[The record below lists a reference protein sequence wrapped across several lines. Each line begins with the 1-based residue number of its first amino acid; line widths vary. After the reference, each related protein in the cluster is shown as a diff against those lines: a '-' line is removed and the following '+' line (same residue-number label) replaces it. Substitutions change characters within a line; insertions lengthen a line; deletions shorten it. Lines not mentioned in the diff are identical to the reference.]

1 MVTSGATSRAASWP
15 GPLAMHTEL
24 QLPRRPAARAAEPR
38 IGFNGELHE
47 PRSGWQFLGSG
58 HRVYSPTLMRFNRP
72 DEWSP
77 FERGGINAYAYC
89 GADPVNHADPDG
101 RIRFKIMSLGLFFT
115 GLTAAL
121 GGVKGVVPAEEK
133 QIQRILSTTMIF
145 TGLAAASIG
154 GYYFLTKAFRSRKA
168 QAVADEPIAATA
180 TAKATAADADAVPSP
195 MAMGSAPSSSPTR
208 VTFAD
213 LDPPAV
219 PAPSG
224 VKNRRASAP
233 AISVDG
239 GRRPSQVLRRDAS
252 FPPTSQ
258 RRSSRKFS
266 VSIASI
272 SHKRG
277 PSVVDTGRLLRK
289 GVEGGG
295 KRAVAERI
303 RKESQGYLGGSP
315 G

>member
-1 MVTSGATSRAASWP
+1 
-15 GPLAMHTEL
+15 MHTEL
-24 QLPRRPAARAAEPR
+24 QQPRRPAARAAEPR
-38 IGFNGELHE
+38 IGYNGELHE

-101 RIRFKIMSLGLFFT
+101 RIHYKIMALGLVFT
-115 GLTAAL
+115 GLTGAL
-121 GGVKGVVPAEEK
+121 GGLKGVVPAEEK
-133 QIQRILSTTMIF
+133 QIQRILSTTIIF
-145 TGLAAASIG
+145 TGLAASTIG
-154 GYYFLTKAFRSRKA
+154 GYYFLTKAFRSRTA
-168 QAVADEPIAATA
+168 QAVSDKSIASKA
-180 TAKATAADADAVPSP
+180 TAKAADADVVPSLT
-195 MAMGSAPSSSPTR
+195 AMRSAPSPSPTR

-213 LDPPAV
+213 LDPPTV

-224 VKNRRASAP
+224 GQSRRASAP

-239 GRRPSQVLRRDAS
+239 GRRPSQLLRRDAS